1 LGQSWQPAGGR
12 EGHDPPDGPLV
23 PGIASEG
30 ERVGPLL
37 LPREAV
43 DHAREEDQ
51 EHNHPKHDGTDL
63 TFRTLFRPFD
73 AIFEEPRVE
82 SGAGAIYRPFY
93 AL

>member
-1 LGQSWQPAGGR
+1 MGY
-12 EGHDPPDGPLV
+12 GP
-23 PGIASEG
+23 EMFM
-30 ERVGPLL
+30 
-37 LPREAV
+37 
-43 DHAREEDQ
+43 
-51 EHNHPKHDGTDL
+51 DL